1 MDDPSGRTWTKKRYS
16 SFDNS
21 SVYKR
26 AGQQISSVKT
36 GELSAVSAVCRRTI
50 CRPISSVKT
59 GELSAVYSD
68 ELARVGPL

>member
-1 MDDPSGRTWTKKRYS
+1 MIRLVELGQRKDS

-26 AGQQISSVKT
+26 AGQQT
-36 GELSAVSAVCRRTI
+36 
-50 CRPISSVKT
+50 ISSVKT

-68 ELARVGPL
+68 ELARVYSSPLSNWFPLSNWRFSRE

>member
-26 AGQQISSVKT
+26 AGQQT
-36 GELSAVSAVCRRTI
+36 
-50 CRPISSVKT
+50 ISSVKT